1 MSEMNHQSEGER
13 LAKRVA
19 ALQGCSRAEAERL
32 IEGGWVKVDGLTADD
47 PARRV
52 RDEAIEIDA
61 SGLGETLLP
70 VTLLWHRP
78 VGVALVEGQPLAGL
92 VSRGPVAALAYQAPA
107 LRQPGCRPPAADW
120 PCSHRALACNASCMR
135 MRCCWNTNGC
145 WTWRSGKP
153 DARLEAL
160 EQDVDQFGAGAAQA
174 YLKLSVGSRSAER
187 TRLRLA
193 LKGYLPERLPQW
205 LAQTGLEPHALQ
217 RLRLG
222 RVALGQ
228 VAKGLA
234 PARDARALLENRTE
248 VPNRSPGRH
257 DGKSQA
263 QGPGSGISREVC
275 RYAGFCASKPLAK
288 PPM

>member
-70 VTLLWHRP
+70 VTLLWHKP
-78 VGVALVEGQPLAGL
+78 VGVALVEGQPLARLVQPEGL
-92 VSRGPVAALAYQAPA
+92 
-107 LRQPGCRPPAADW
+107 LRPWHIRHLRCASPMPAA
-120 PCSHRALACNASCMR
+120 CSGLAVFAQSPGVQRKLHEDALL
-135 MRCCWNTNGC
+135 
-145 WTWRSGKP
+145 
-153 DARLEAL
+153 LEHEWML
-160 EQDVDQFGAGAAQA
+160 DLAGAVPAAKLDALQQEVDRLA
-174 YLKLSVGSRSAER
+174 PGPRTPYLKLSVGSRSAER

-193 LKGYLPERLPQW
+193 LKGYVPERLPQW
-205 LAQTGLEPHALQ
+205 LAQAGLEPHALQ

-228 VAKGLA
+228 VATGA
-234 PARDARALLENRTE
+234 WRLLGMHER
-248 VPNRSPGRH
+248 
-257 DGKSQA
+257 
-263 QGPGSGISREVC
+263 
-275 RYAGFCASKPLAK
+275 F
-288 PPM
+288 